1 MAIITVQLIFNE
13 INASLQIG
21 DEIYYTKPSPVSG
34 GFENASLADTIFL
47 GQVTSFLTPSV
58 ISVQYN
64 DNTTSPPA
72 IGDFISFS
80 KNKKVN
86 RSKLKGYYAEVK
98 MVNNSTKKAE
108 LFSLSSEVSESSK

>member
-13 INASLQIG
+13 INSSLQIG

-47 GQVTSFLTPSV
+47 GQVTSFGPSV
-58 ISVQYN
+58 ISVQYD

>member
-80 KNKKVN
+80 DTNDSN
-86 RSKLKGYYAEVK
+86 T
-98 MVNNSTKKAE
+98 TKKEGAR
-108 LFSLSSEVSESSK
+108 LHKRRYRD